1 MISSKTMANRVSK
14 TLNWERIQQ
23 IFDEASQLP
32 REGRQEWVANACQG
46 DRTLYL
52 QVESLLLAL
61 DQEGGFLENQIAS
74 YAAQVATGTIPER
87 IGAYRVISEI
97 GRGGMGVVYLA
108 ERADGQYQRR
118 VAIKLVVGGPAST
131 PELLRRF
138 GMERQIL
145 GALQHPNIAQLLDA
159 GIADEGTP
167 YLVMEHVEGVRIDQY
182 CDWNKVS
189 LRDRIELFRHVCS
202 AVQYA
207 HRNLVVHRDLKP
219 SNILVTAE
227 GVPKLLDFGIAK
239 LLRGSD
245 LPNGATVV
253 EAAAEPLTLTAPAQR
268 LMTREYASPEQIRGL
283 AITTATDIYALGIVL
298 YGLLA
303 GRHPLQV
310 SGTDFLAL
318 ERAICETEA
327 QPPSAAAREATNQS
341 LAGELRGDLDAIV
354 LKAIRKEP
362 GERYASVE
370 HLAEDLNRYLNGF
383 PVLATRG
390 TRRYRAVKFVRRHRW
405 GIAGAAAFVVVLL
418 AFGTGMSFLAARLA
432 RERTYSKQEAADARE
447 AQQVAQAVTHF
458 LQDDLL
464 AQASASH
471 QEQAGPDAKVDPNL
485 TVRAALD
492 RAAAKIEGKFAK
504 QPLVEASIRDTIGQA
519 YINLGL
525 FPDARRQ
532 WERAL
537 ELHRNTSGDRDPKT
551 LWEMRNLADLELSH
565 GEWAQAGPLL
575 TQLLE
580 IDRSTLGPRNPE
592 TRSVM
597 YSLGVAD
604 TRLGK
609 YAQGETVLAEA
620 LELSHSISGERNDET
635 VGLMRDLA
643 DEYSNEGKY
652 AKAEPLFERT
662 LEIQKQL
669 FGPEYNDILITKLF
683 LSRLYDR
690 EGKFEQAERVGADAL
705 GSARRVMGE
714 SHPTTAFLTS
724 QLGNAYFDE
733 GKYDRAQAL
742 FQKALDLDQRIFGS
756 DNPLTLTAFSDVG
769 RMNEMRG
776 KYAEAERL
784 FTQTLEK
791 RRRVM
796 GDEHPYTLRLM
807 AILAELYD
815 REGRY
820 KEAEKLLV
828 ETTSVQRRVL
838 GESHPETLGNLSG
851 LGRAQLEQAK
861 YSEAEST
868 LRATAGLYSKTSA
881 DSWQRYNCENLLG
894 RSLAGQKKF
903 VEAEPLVTGGY
914 RGMAQ
919 HASFVPAPQRY
930 LLNEAGTAIPHLY
943 YDWGKRQDAARWK
956 EKLSAAKN

>member
-1 MISSKTMANRVSK
+1 MANRVSK

-32 REGRQEWVANACQG
+32 IEGRQEWVANACQG

-74 YAAQVATGTIPER
+74 YAAHVSVGSIPER

-118 VAIKLVVGGPAST
+118 VAIKLVLGGPASA
-131 PELLRRF
+131 PELQRRF
-138 GMERQIL
+138 TIERQIL

-159 GIADEGTP
+159 GITDEGTA

-189 LRDRIELFRHVCS
+189 LRDRIELFQQVCS

-219 SNILVTAE
+219 SNILVTAD

-239 LLRGSD
+239 LLRGSE
-245 LPNGATVV
+245 LPNSATVV

-303 GRHPLQV
+303 GRHPFQTFG
-310 SGTDFLAL
+310 SDFIAL
-318 ERAICETEA
+318 EHAICETEA
-327 QPPSAAAREATNQS
+327 HAPSATAAEIPDSS
-341 LAGELRGDLDAIV
+341 LAAQLRGDLDAIV

-362 GERYASVE
+362 SERYVSVE
-370 HLAEDLNRYLNGF
+370 HLSEDLNRYLQGF
-383 PVLATRG
+383 PVLASRG
-390 TRRYRAVKFVRRHRW
+390 TRRYRTVKFVRRHRW
-405 GIAGAAAFVVVLL
+405 GIAAATALVVVLL

-432 RERTYSKQEAADARE
+432 RERTHSKEEAVKAQEAE
-447 AQQVAQAVTHF
+447 QIAQAVNHF
-458 LQDDLL
+458 LQSDLL

-471 QEQAGPDAKVDPNL
+471 QAQAGPNAKVDPNL

-492 RAAAKIEGKFAK
+492 RAASGIEEGKFAG

-525 FPDARRQ
+525 FPDAQRQ
-532 WERAL
+532 WERAFAL
-537 ELHRNTSGDRDPKT
+537 RRRTSGDRDPKT
-551 LWEMRNLADLELSH
+551 LWEMRNLADLELSQ
-565 GEWAQAGPLL
+565 GRWAEAGPLL
-575 TQLLE
+575 NQLLE
-580 IDRSTLGPRNPE
+580 IDRDTLGPRNPE

-597 YSLGVAD
+597 YSLGTAN

-609 YAQGETVLAEA
+609 FPQAEKLLGEA
-620 LELSHSISGERNDET
+620 LELSRSISGEMDDET
-635 VGLMRDLA
+635 LGLMRDLA
-643 DEYSNEGKY
+643 DSYSNEGKY
-652 AKAEPLFERT
+652 QQAEPLFAKT
-662 LEIQKQL
+662 LELQARR
-669 FGPEYNDILITKLF
+669 FGPEYNDVLITKLF
-683 LSRLYDR
+683 LARLYDR
-690 EGKFEQAERVGADAL
+690 EGKFEQSARTAADAL
-705 GSARRVMGE
+705 NSSRRVLGE
-714 SHPTTAFLTS
+714 SHPTTAFLTTMM
-724 QLGNAYFDE
+724 GNAYFDE
-733 GKYDRAQAL
+733 GKYDQAEAL
-742 FQKALDLDQRIFGS
+742 FAKALALDQRIFGS
-756 DNPLTLTAFSDVG
+756 DNPNTLTPTSDVG
-769 RMNEMRG
+769 RMDEIRG

-784 FTQTLEK
+784 FTRTLEA

-807 AILAELYD
+807 GILATLYD
-815 REGRY
+815 REHRY
-820 KEAEKLLV
+820 DEAEALL
-828 ETTSVQRRVL
+828 TAATSAQRRVL
-838 GESHPETLGNLSG
+838 GDAHPETLSG
-851 LGRAQLEQAK
+851 LAALGRVQLEQEK
-861 YSEAEST
+861 YGEAEAT
-868 LRATAGLYSKTSA
+868 LRQTSELYSRAGA
-881 DSWQRYNCENLLG
+881 DSWQRYNCQSLLG
-894 RSLAGQKKF
+894 RSLASQKKF
-903 VEAEPLVTGGY
+903 AEAEPLEIAGY
-914 RGMAQ
+914 QGMAQ
-919 HASFVPAPQRY
+919 RAVFIPAPDRQ
-930 LLNEAGTAIPHLY
+930 LLGDAGIAIPRLY
-943 YDWGKRQDAARWK
+943 RDWGKPRDAALWK
-956 EKLSAAKN
+956 QKVQPLSEVHK

>member
-1 MISSKTMANRVSK
+1 MANRVSK

-23 IFDEASQLP
+23 IFDEASQMP
-32 REGRQEWVANACQG
+32 VEGRQEWVAKACQG
-46 DRTLYL
+46 DHTLYL

-74 YAAQVATGTIPER
+74 YAARVTAGTIPER
-87 IGAYRVISEI
+87 IGAYRILSEI

-118 VAIKLVVGGPAST
+118 VAIKLVLGGPASA

-138 GMERQIL
+138 SIERQIL

-159 GIADEGTP
+159 GLTDEGTP
-167 YLVMEHVEGVRIDQY
+167 YLVMEHVEGIRIDQY
-182 CDWNKVS
+182 CDWNKLS
-189 LRDRIELFRHVCS
+189 LRDRIELFRHVCD

-245 LPNGATVV
+245 LPNSATVM

-283 AITTATDIYALGIVL
+283 PITTATDVYALGIVL

-303 GRHPLQV
+303 GRHPFQIV
-310 SGTDFLAL
+310 GTDFLAL

-327 QPPSAAAREATNQS
+327 NAPSAAASEVTNLS
-341 LAGELRGDLDAIV
+341 LAAELRGDLDAIV

-362 GERYASVE
+362 SERYVSVE
-370 HLAEDLNRYLNGF
+370 HLSEDLNRYLHGF
-383 PVLATRG
+383 PVLASRG
-390 TRRYRAVKFVRRHRW
+390 TRRYRAAKFVRRHRW
-405 GIAGAAAFVVVLL
+405 GIAAAAAFVVVLL

-432 RERTYSKQEAADARE
+432 RERSYSKQEAAEARE
-447 AQQVAQAVTHF
+447 AQQIAQAVNHF

-471 QEQAGPDAKVDPNL
+471 QEQAGPDAQVDPNL

-537 ELHRNTSGDRDPKT
+537 ELHRSASGDSDPKT
-551 LWEMRNLADLELSH
+551 LWEMRNLADLNLSQ
-565 GEWAQAGPLL
+565 GRWAEATPLL

-580 IDRSTLGPRNPE
+580 IDRRTLGPRNPE

-604 TRLGK
+604 TRMGK
-609 YAQGETVLAEA
+609 YAQGEAVLSEA
-620 LELSHSISGERNDET
+620 LELSRSISGEMNDET

-652 AKAEPLFERT
+652 KQAEPLFEKT
-662 LEIQKQL
+662 LDVQARL

-705 GSARRVMGE
+705 NAARRIMGP

-724 QLGNAYFDE
+724 ALGNVYLDE
-733 GKYDRAQAL
+733 GKYAQAQAL
-742 FQKALDLDQRIFGS
+742 FEKALDLDQRLFGK
-756 DNPLTLTAFSDVG
+756 DNPNAFVAFSDMG
-769 RMNEMRG
+769 RIDEIHG
-776 KYAEAERL
+776 KYADAERL
-784 FTQTLEK
+784 FTRTLEA

-796 GDEHPYTLRLM
+796 GDDHPYTLRL
-807 AILAELYD
+807 AGVLAELYD
-815 REGRY
+815 HEGRY
-820 KEAEKLLV
+820 KDEEALLTT
-828 ETTSVQRRVL
+828 TTSAQRDVL
-838 GESHPETLGNLSG
+838 GESHPEALGRSTA

-861 YSEAEST
+861 YAEAEAT
-868 LRATAGLYSKTSA
+868 LRTTSDLYRSTGA
-881 DSWQRYNCENLLG
+881 ESWQRYNCESLLG
-894 RSLAGQKKF
+894 RTLAGEKKF
-903 VEAEPLVTGGY
+903 AEAEPLELAGY
-914 RGMAQ
+914 QGMTQ
-919 HASFVPAPQRY
+919 HAGFIPAPQRY
-930 LLNEAGTAIPHLY
+930 LLREAETAIPHLY
-943 YDWGKRQDAARWK
+943 HEWGKPQDAQHWK
-956 EKLSAAKN
+956 EKLSAARN